1 MLFRVL
7 VNSGTGIYIY
17 ILRYR
22 YIYILRYQYIYIYS
36 GTGIHIYSGTDIY
49 ILRYR
54 YIYIHRYRYTYILR
68 YRYIYT
74 PITVYIRVYI
84 YSGTGILLLRY
95 WYIFLRYPSIIALL
109 ISKLNL
115 LIFFFIYPAYSL
127 ISPAKH
133 LFVPTALMTVLS
145 NYTVY
150 IQFI

>member
-7 VNSGTGIYIY
+7 VNSGTGIYIFSGTGIY
-17 ILRYR
+17 IYTPVPV
-22 YIYILRYQYIYIYS
+22 YIYIL
-36 GTGIHIYSGTDIY
+36 
-49 ILRYR
+49 
-54 YIYIHRYRYTYILR
+54 RYRYTYILR

-84 YSGTGILLLRY
+84 YSGTGIFLLRY